1 MQATHGVSSLS
12 KKHGTG
18 DVFDLGKITPILK
31 TGFRAVLTEALRLG
45 VLDPPH
51 GRTPMPDPNR
61 ITQEEIPNDLAEY
74 PHSDDDESSRAS
86 VPVES
91 RLPSDPAE
99 EIAQDVRD
107 DDAES
112 DDANLLEYH
121 FNFGFNP
128 LVFLGDYLRQN
139 NPVAICAREQKRD
152 LVQVF
157 LQQQA
162 ARFLKTEVEMLQLRE
177 LVNLRRSGI
186 VHGPIAG
193 EITDTGARVWVEVF
207 TSGSGIPK
215 RSRRNV
221 FPVYCTVHDGRQTR
235 FHALVGIG
243 TSSQQQRLKR
253 STSAS
258 VP

>member
-1 MQATHGVSSLS
+1 MQALHGVSSLS
-12 KKHGTG
+12 KKRGAG
-18 DVFDLGKITPILK
+18 DVFNLATITPILK

-51 GRTPMPDPNR
+51 GRTPMPDPNK
-61 ITQEEIPNDLAEY
+61 ITQQEIPNDLAEY
-74 PHSDDDESSRAS
+74 SQSDDGESSRAS
-86 VPVES
+86 VRVES
-91 RLPSDPAE
+91 CLPCVDPAA

-139 NPVAICAREQKRD
+139 NPVAICARAKKRD
-152 LVQVF
+152 LDQVF

-162 ARFLKTEVEMLQLRE
+162 ARFLKKEVEMLQLRE

-193 EITDTGARVWVEVF
+193 EITDTGARVWVEIF
-207 TSGSGIPK
+207 TSGSGIRE

-221 FPVYCTVHDGRQTR
+221 FPIYCTVYKTPEQTLELGFMFWLGWVR
-235 FHALVGIG
+235 PLNDNV
-243 TSSQQQRLKR
+243 
-253 STSAS
+253 
-258 VP
+258 